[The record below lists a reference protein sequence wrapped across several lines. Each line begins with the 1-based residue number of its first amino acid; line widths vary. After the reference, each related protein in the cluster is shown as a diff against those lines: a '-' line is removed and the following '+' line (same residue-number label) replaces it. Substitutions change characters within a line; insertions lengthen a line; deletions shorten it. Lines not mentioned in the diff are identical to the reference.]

1 MFLPNLWD
9 HHRLSPIDSGSDP
22 SLLYGWHS
30 VLSFPEE
37 RITDSGDIGC
47 KGIFNRFLYCP
58 QDEDSILRGGITMKS
73 KTIFIAYQDDLWA
86 RSLATYFHG
95 LGYRVEVARLVSDM
109 IKRIRNGKIH
119 IVLLDDE
126 IEGVNACDLVPIFKK
141 INPKIQVIVISSEES
156 IGLVKRLRGAGIFY
170 QAMKP
175 VDLREIRL
183 AVECA
188 FEKIER
194 ESPKE
199 GFISLFMPKMVP
211 A

>member
-1 MFLPNLWD
+1 
-9 HHRLSPIDSGSDP
+9 
-22 SLLYGWHS
+22 
-30 VLSFPEE
+30 
-37 RITDSGDIGC
+37 
-47 KGIFNRFLYCP
+47 
-58 QDEDSILRGGITMKS
+58 MKS

-86 RSLATYFHG
+86 RSLSTYLHSV
-95 LGYRVEVARLVSDM
+95 GYRVEVARSVSDM
-109 IKRIRNGKIH
+109 IRRIRDRRIPV
-119 IVLLDDE
+119 VLIDDE
-126 IEGVNACDLVPIFKK
+126 IESVKACDLVPIFKK

-175 VDLREIRL
+175 VDLEEIRS

-194 ESPKE
+194 ENRKE
-199 GFISLFMPKMVP
+199 GFFSFLVPKMVP